1 MTQDRRSAGGA
12 SAVAGSSPASHIQWS
27 ALLASP
33 SGQGLKSCCMMGDM
47 DVAEARREPLGSKA
61 PLDQSVDDTL
71 GTTLDLHFDF
81 VMRLD
86 GLKSIKRRTSVMAGR
101 QEFVGEDSWHACT
114 LALALG
120 EFLGG
125 ADLGRVCQMLTVH
138 DLPELVVGDTFVF
151 DESEDSIEALE
162 ARGAAELFTQDPTP
176 DGLLRELWREF
187 TYGST
192 GSTRFFRTCGRAA
205 VVGKRTGSSAVRS
218 PLALRSS
225 ATCFRSYGWRL
236 SGFWTPP
243 SNGAICCERLSKRV
257 HRPTWYVTPDERS
270 SRNGRGSMASGL
282 RAGCCAD
289 DRSAKP

>member
-1 MTQDRRSAGGA
+1 LTQDRRSAGGA

-151 DESEDSIEALE
+151 DESEEQRSCSLRTRPRMVSCESCGESSPTDRPGPPDSS
-162 ARGAAELFTQDPTP
+162 ELV
-176 DGLLRELWREF
+176 DGRR
-187 TYGST
+187 
-192 GSTRFFRTCGRAA
+192 
-205 VVGKRTGSSAVRS
+205 
-218 PLALRSS
+218 
-225 ATCFRSYGWRL
+225 
-236 SGFWTPP
+236 
-243 SNGAICCERLSKRV
+243 
-257 HRPTWYVTPDERS
+257 
-270 SRNGRGSMASGL
+270 
-282 RAGCCAD
+282 
-289 DRSAKP
+289 